1 MGRDEIAYEMLERAR
16 LRAAEPDLA
25 AVTTVEDQLE
35 AGHESSRS
43 MLEDDLSP
51 EILRSRLR
59 ERP

>member
-1 MGRDEIAYEMLERAR
+1 MKCSNVLGSGPLS
-16 LRAAEPDLA
+16 LTDLA